1 MKRRGFIG
9 SIFGGVAAG
18 AAIAAAPIVK
28 PLLGEQIRRV
38 NGRWQRGDKLVAV
51 SEALDELGLE
61 GFSRAIEIERQAER
75 DYINA
80 ACRRFLEN
88 DKS

>member
-1 MKRRGFIG
+1 MKRRGFLG
-9 SIFGGVAAG
+9 SLFGGAAGVAAV
-18 AAIAAAPIVK
+18 AASPIVK

-51 SEALDELGLE
+51 SEALDTLGLE
-61 GFSRAIEIERQAER
+61 GFSRAIEDERKAER
-75 DYINA
+75 AHINA

-88 DKS
+88 DS